1 MAKNSF
7 TLFKRLVVSGI
18 LTVGLV
24 PEIAH
29 AKWIK
34 TSIFGSSGSQP
45 VQLDFVLWNFNASTP
60 NVWNQTGPL
69 YGSGYGPAPLY
80 GYGTGVSNSS
90 TPTLQGPF
98 VPQYTP
104 GGTFGNTFA
113 LKSNGTDF
121 VIDLTSSGTIPYL
134 VKGFGTGAGT
144 LGVKALQITGNL
156 TGFSSTST
164 PNVVDFLS
172 TAINSNGPS
181 YACGSSCVGQI
192 VFSDESVFKF
202 TWTNSQFDEIESVP
216 TPLPIFGALSAFS
229 FSRKLRKRINIQKIE
244 TFS

>member
-1 MAKNSF
+1 VLS
-7 TLFKRLVVSGI
+7 
-18 LTVGLV
+18 VGLL
-24 PEIAH
+24 PGIAQ

-34 TSIFGSSGSQP
+34 VSVTGTGVAPSPTNS
-45 VQLDFVLWNFNASTP
+45 VQLDFVLWNYTTTTP
-60 NVWNQTGPL
+60 NVWTQKDPL
-69 YGSGYGPAPLY
+69 YGSGYPPAPLY

-90 TPTLQGPF
+90 PQTLQGPF

-104 GGTFGNTFA
+104 GTAGNTFA
-113 LKSNGTDF
+113 LDDLGTGF
-121 VIDLTSSGTIPYL
+121 EIDLTSTGTIPYL

-156 TGFSSTST
+156 TGFSSSST

-172 TAINSNGPS
+172 TAINANGPS
-181 YACGSSCVGQI
+181 YGCGGSCLGQI
-192 VFSDESVFKF
+192 VFSNESIFNF
-202 TWTNSQFDEIESVP
+202 TWTGAQFDEIESVP

-229 FSRKLRKRINIQKIE
+229 FSRKLRKRLNTLKIE